1 MRELSEINIDI
12 EETKGKISFFKA
24 QLANLIEER
33 CERKFATFCE
43 NRGLKK
49 GDIVSTNHYGD
60 VQIVGYD
67 TRFDW
72 IICRKIKKN
81 GEPYASTTT
90 MQQSCFDGCR
100 IIGYLTP

>member
-12 EETKGKISFFKA
+12 EETKGKISFFQA
-24 QLANLIEER
+24 QLSNLIEER
-33 CERKFATFCE
+33 GERKFATFCE

-60 VQIVGYD
+60 AQIVGYD

-81 GEPYASTTT
+81 GEPYATTCT
-90 MQQSCFDGCR
+90 MSPSQFDGCR
-100 IIGYLTP
+100 IIGHLAP